1 MKEIWKDII
10 GFEGI
15 YEISNLGRIRRIK
28 TGRILSTRRS
38 DGWYITV
45 TLYKDK
51 KKYGKLLHRLVAETF
66 VPNPYNLPEVNHI
79 DEDKINNRA
88 DNLEFCDHK
97 YNMNFGTARIRER
110 DTKIK
115 NGHINEEYSGLDKK
129 SYGKKYYQDHKEEIK
144 EYNKK
149 YREEH
154 KEELKE
160 KSKKYYQDCKEEIKE
175 YNKEYNK
182 KYREEHK
189 EEIRE
194 KKRAYYIK
202 HKEEIKEKSNKYR
215 EDHKE
220 DKNEYGKKYYQDCK
234 EEMKKYKETHKE
246 EIKEYGKKYREE
258 HKEYFK
264 KYREEHKEELKEKRK
279 KYYQEHKVKK

>member
-51 KKYGKLLHRLVAETF
+51 KRYGKSLHRLVSEAF
-66 VPNPYNLPEVNHI
+66 IPNPDILPEVNHR
-79 DEDKINNRA
+79 DEDKTNNRV
-88 DNLEFCDHK
+88 DNLEWCDRS
-97 YNMNFGTARIRER
+97 YNNNYGTIKDRIR
-110 DTKIK
+110 DTKLK

-160 KSKKYYQDCKEEIKE
+160 KRKKYYQ
-175 YNKEYNK
+175 
-182 KYREEHK
+182 EHK
-189 EEIRE
+189 EDRI
-194 KKRAYYIK
+194 
-202 HKEEIKEKSNKYR
+202 
-215 EDHKE
+215 
-220 DKNEYGKKYYQDCK
+220 EYG
-234 EEMKKYKETHKE
+234 
-246 EIKEYGKKYREE
+246 
-258 HKEYFK
+258 
-264 KYREEHKEELKEKRK
+264 K

>member
-51 KKYGKLLHRLVAETF
+51 KRYGKSLHRLVSEAF
-66 VPNPYNLPEVNHI
+66 ISNPDNLPEVNHR
-79 DEDKINNRA
+79 DEDKTNNRV

-97 YNMNFGTARIRER
+97 YNVNYGTIKDRIRNTR
-110 DTKIK
+110 LK

-129 SYGKKYYQDHKEEIK
+129 SYGKKYYQNHKEDRI
-144 EYNKK
+144 EYGKK

-160 KSKKYYQDCKEEIKE
+160 KRNKYYQDHKEDRIEYGKKYYQDNKEEL
-175 YNKEYNK
+175 
-182 KYREEHK
+182 
-189 EEIRE
+189 RE

-220 DKNEYGKKYYQDCK
+220 DKNEYGKKYYQDHK
-234 EEMKKYKETHKE
+234 EERKEYNKKYK
-246 EIKEYGKKYREE
+246 
-258 HKEYFK
+258 
-264 KYREEHKEELKEKRK
+264 EEHKEELKEKRK
-279 KYYQEHKVKK
+279 KYYQDHKVKK

>member
-51 KKYGKLLHRLVAETF
+51 KRYGKSLHRLVSEAF
-66 VPNPYNLPEVNHI
+66 ISNPDNLPEVNHR
-79 DEDKINNRA
+79 DEDKTNNRV

-97 YNMNFGTARIRER
+97 YNVNYGTIKDRIRNTR
-110 DTKIK
+110 LK

-129 SYGKKYYQDHKEEIK
+129 SYGKKYYQ
-144 EYNKK
+144 
-149 YREEH
+149 EH
-154 KEELKE
+154 KE
-160 KSKKYYQDCKEEIKE
+160 DRIE
-175 YNKEYNK
+175 YN
-182 KYREEHK
+182 
-189 EEIRE
+189 
-194 KKRAYYIK
+194 
-202 HKEEIKEKSNKYR
+202 
-215 EDHKE
+215 
-220 DKNEYGKKYYQDCK
+220 
-234 EEMKKYKETHKE
+234 
-246 EIKEYGKKYREE
+246 
-258 HKEYFK
+258 K

-279 KYYQEHKVKK
+279 KYYQNHKEDRIKYYKKYKEEIKEYNKKYKEEHKEELKEKNKKYYQEHKEDRIEYGKKYYQEHKVKK

>member
-28 TGRILSTRRS
+28 NGRILSTRRS

-51 KKYGKLLHRLVAETF
+51 KRYGKLLHRLVSEAF
-66 VPNPYNLPEVNHI
+66 IPNPDNLLEVNHR
-79 DEDKINNRA
+79 DEDKTNNRV

-97 YNMNFGTARIRER
+97 YNVNYGTIKDRIR
-110 DTKIK
+110 DTKLK

-154 KEELKE
+154 KEE
-160 KSKKYYQDCKEEIKE
+160 
-175 YNKEYNK
+175 
-182 KYREEHK
+182 HK
-189 EEIRE
+189 EEI
-194 KKRAYYIK
+194 
-202 HKEEIKEKSNKYR
+202 
-215 EDHKE
+215 
-220 DKNEYGKKYYQDCK
+220 
-234 EEMKKYKETHKE
+234 MKYKETHKE
-246 EIKEYGKKYREE
+246 DKNEYGKKYREE

-264 KYREEHKEELKEKRK
+264 KYREEHKEELKEKNKKYYQNHKEDRIEYGK

>member
-51 KKYGKLLHRLVAETF
+51 KRYGKSLHRLVAETF

-88 DNLEFCDHK
+88 DNLEFCDRK
-97 YNMNFGTARIRER
+97 YNVNYGTIKDRIRNTR
-110 DTKIK
+110 LK

-129 SYGKKYYQDHKEEIK
+129 SYGKKYYQ
-144 EYNKK
+144 
-149 YREEH
+149 EH
-154 KEELKE
+154 KE
-160 KSKKYYQDCKEEIKE
+160 DRI
-175 YNKEYNK
+175 
-182 KYREEHK
+182 
-189 EEIRE
+189 
-194 KKRAYYIK
+194 
-202 HKEEIKEKSNKYR
+202 
-215 EDHKE
+215 
-220 DKNEYGKKYYQDCK
+220 
-234 EEMKKYKETHKE
+234 
-246 EIKEYGKKYREE
+246 EYGKKYREE

-264 KYREEHKEELKEKRK
+264 KYREEHKEELKEKNK
-279 KYYQEHKVKK
+279 KYYQNHKEDRIKYCKKYYQDHKEEIKEYNKKYREEHKVKKVKNLNLF

>member
-38 DGWYITV
+38 DDWYITV

-51 KKYGKLLHRLVAETF
+51 KRYGKSLHRLVSEAF
-66 VPNPYNLPEVNHI
+66 ISNPDNLPEVNHR
-79 DEDKINNRA
+79 DEDKTNNRV

-97 YNMNFGTARIRER
+97 YNVNYGTIKDRIRNTR
-110 DTKIK
+110 LK

-129 SYGKKYYQDHKEEIK
+129 SYGKKYYQ
-144 EYNKK
+144 
-149 YREEH
+149 EH
-154 KEELKE
+154 KEERK
-160 KSKKYYQDCKEEIKE
+160 
-175 YNKEYNK
+175 
-182 KYREEHK
+182 
-189 EEIRE
+189 
-194 KKRAYYIK
+194 
-202 HKEEIKEKSNKYR
+202 
-215 EDHKE
+215 
-220 DKNEYGKKYYQDCK
+220 EYGKKYYQDCK

-264 KYREEHKEELKEKRK
+264 KYREEHREERKEYGK
-279 KYYQEHKVKK
+279 KYYQDHKVKK

>member
-51 KKYGKLLHRLVAETF
+51 KRYGKSLHRLVAETF

-88 DNLEFCDHK
+88 DNLEFCDRK
-97 YNMNFGTARIRER
+97 YNNNYGSRMDKIR
-110 DTKIK
+110 DTKLK

-129 SYGKKYYQDHKEEIK
+129 SYGKKYYQ
-144 EYNKK
+144 
-149 YREEH
+149 EH
-154 KEELKE
+154 KE
-160 KSKKYYQDCKEEIKE
+160 DRI
-175 YNKEYNK
+175 
-182 KYREEHK
+182 
-189 EEIRE
+189 
-194 KKRAYYIK
+194 
-202 HKEEIKEKSNKYR
+202 
-215 EDHKE
+215 
-220 DKNEYGKKYYQDCK
+220 
-234 EEMKKYKETHKE
+234 
-246 EIKEYGKKYREE
+246 EYGKKYREE

-279 KYYQEHKVKK
+279 KYYQDCKEDRIAYGKKYKEEHKEELKEKNKKYYQNHKEDRIKYCKKYYQDHKEEIKEYNKKYREEHKVKK

>member
-51 KKYGKLLHRLVAETF
+51 KRYGKSLHRLVAETF
-66 VPNPYNLPEVNHI
+66 IPNPDNLLEVNHI
-79 DEDKINNRA
+79 NEDKTDNRV

-97 YNMNFGTARIRER
+97 YNVNYGTIKDRIR
-110 DTKIK
+110 DTKLK

-129 SYGKKYYQDHKEEIK
+129 SYRKKYYQE
-144 EYNKK
+144 
-149 YREEH
+149 
-154 KEELKE
+154 
-160 KSKKYYQDCKEEIKE
+160 
-175 YNKEYNK
+175 
-182 KYREEHK
+182 
-189 EEIRE
+189 
-194 KKRAYYIK
+194 
-202 HKEEIKEKSNKYR
+202 
-215 EDHKE
+215 
-220 DKNEYGKKYYQDCK
+220 
-234 EEMKKYKETHKE
+234 HKE

-258 HKEYFK
+258 HKEEIKKYSEEHKQELKEKRKKYYQEHKEDMKEYLK
-264 KYREEHKEELKEKRK
+264 KYREEHKEELKEKNKKYYQNHKEEIKKYYQEHKEDRIEYGK
-279 KYYQEHKVKK
+279 KYYQEHKVKSKKLN

>member
-51 KKYGKLLHRLVAETF
+51 KRYGKSLHRLVAETF

-149 YREEH
+149 YREDH

-160 KSKKYYQDCKEEIKE
+160 KRKKYYQDC
-175 YNKEYNK
+175 
-182 KYREEHK
+182 
-189 EEIRE
+189 
-194 KKRAYYIK
+194 
-202 HKEEIKEKSNKYR
+202 
-215 EDHKE
+215 KE
-220 DKNEYGKKYYQDCK
+220 DKNEYGKKYYQEHK
-234 EEMKKYKETHKE
+234 EERKEYNKKYK
-246 EIKEYGKKYREE
+246 
-258 HKEYFK
+258 
-264 KYREEHKEELKEKRK
+264 EEHKEELKEKRK
-279 KYYQEHKVKK
+279 KYYQNHKVKK

>member
-51 KKYGKLLHRLVAETF
+51 KRYGKSLHRLVAETF

-97 YNMNFGTARIRER
+97 YNVNYGTIKDRTRN
-110 DTKIK
+110 TKLK

-129 SYGKKYYQDHKEEIK
+129 SYGKKYYQDNKEEIK
-144 EYNKK
+144 EYK
-149 YREEH
+149 
-154 KEELKE
+154 
-160 KSKKYYQDCKEEIKE
+160 
-175 YNKEYNK
+175 KEYNK

-215 EDHKE
+215 ED
-220 DKNEYGKKYYQDCK
+220 KNEYGKKYYQEHK
-234 EEMKKYKETHKE
+234 EERKEYNKKYK
-246 EIKEYGKKYREE
+246 
-258 HKEYFK
+258 
-264 KYREEHKEELKEKRK
+264 EEHKEELKEKRK

>member
-97 YNMNFGTARIRER
+97 YNINYGGCIDRAIETRL
-110 DTKIK
+110 K
-115 NGHINEEYSGLDKK
+115 NGF
-129 SYGKKYYQDHKEEIK
+129 IK
-144 EYNKK
+144 RTYPQLRNL
-149 YREEH
+149 
-154 KEELKE
+154 LKE
-160 KSKKYYQDCKEEIKE
+160 NIKLYKHITYKIRRGE
-175 YNKEYNK
+175 Y
-182 KYREEHK
+182 
-189 EEIRE
+189 
-194 KKRAYYIK
+194 
-202 HKEEIKEKSNKYR
+202 
-215 EDHKE
+215 
-220 DKNEYGKKYYQDCK
+220 
-234 EEMKKYKETHKE
+234 EMD
-246 EIKEYGKKYREE
+246 
-258 HKEYFK
+258 
-264 KYREEHKEELKEKRK
+264 
-279 KYYQEHKVKK
+279 

>member
-51 KKYGKLLHRLVAETF
+51 KRYGKSLHKLVSEAF
-66 VPNPYNLPEVNHI
+66 ISNPDNLPEVNHR
-79 DEDKINNRA
+79 DEDKTNNRV
-88 DNLEFCDHK
+88 DNLEFCNHK
-97 YNMNFGTARIRER
+97 YNVNYGTIKDRIRNTR
-110 DTKIK
+110 LK

-160 KSKKYYQDCKEEIKE
+160 KRKKYYQDCKEDKNEYGKKYYQEHKEERKE
-175 YNKEYNK
+175 YGK
-182 KYREEHK
+182 KYREEHR
-189 EEIRE
+189 EER
-194 KKRAYYIK
+194 K
-202 HKEEIKEKSNKYR
+202 
-215 EDHKE
+215 
-220 DKNEYGKKYYQDCK
+220 EYGKKYYQDCK

-246 EIKEYGKKYREE
+246 ESKEYGKKYREE

-264 KYREEHKEELKEKRK
+264 KYREEHREERKEYGK
-279 KYYQEHKVKK
+279 KYYQDHKVKK

>member
-51 KKYGKLLHRLVAETF
+51 KRYGKSLHRLVAETF

-88 DNLEFCDHK
+88 DNLEFCDRK
-97 YNMNFGTARIRER
+97 YNNNYGSRMDKIR
-110 DTKIK
+110 DTKLK

-129 SYGKKYYQDHKEEIK
+129 SYGKKYYQ
-144 EYNKK
+144 
-149 YREEH
+149 EH
-154 KEELKE
+154 KEER
-160 KSKKYYQDCKEEIKE
+160 KE
-175 YNKEYNK
+175 YN
-182 KYREEHK
+182 
-189 EEIRE
+189 
-194 KKRAYYIK
+194 
-202 HKEEIKEKSNKYR
+202 
-215 EDHKE
+215 
-220 DKNEYGKKYYQDCK
+220 
-234 EEMKKYKETHKE
+234 
-246 EIKEYGKKYREE
+246 
-258 HKEYFK
+258 K

-279 KYYQEHKVKK
+279 KYYQEHKEDRIEYGKKYKEEHKEELKEKNKKYYQNHKEDRIKYCKKYYQDHKEEIKEYNKKYREEHKVKK

>member
-51 KKYGKLLHRLVAETF
+51 KRYGKSLHRLVSEAF
-66 VPNPYNLPEVNHI
+66 ISNPDNLPEVNHR
-79 DEDKINNRA
+79 DEDKTNNRV

-97 YNMNFGTARIRER
+97 YNVNYGTIKDRIRNTR
-110 DTKIK
+110 LK
-115 NGHINEEYSGLDKK
+115 NGHINEEYSGLYKK
-129 SYGKKYYQDHKEEIK
+129 SYGKKYYQNHKEDRI
-144 EYNKK
+144 EYGKK

-160 KSKKYYQDCKEEIKE
+160 KRNKYYQDHKEDRIEYGKKYYQDNKEEL
-175 YNKEYNK
+175 
-182 KYREEHK
+182 
-189 EEIRE
+189 RE

-220 DKNEYGKKYYQDCK
+220 DKNEYGKKYYQDHK
-234 EEMKKYKETHKE
+234 EERKEYNKKYK
-246 EIKEYGKKYREE
+246 
-258 HKEYFK
+258 
-264 KYREEHKEELKEKRK
+264 EEHKEELKEKRK

>member
-51 KKYGKLLHRLVAETF
+51 KRYGKSLHRLVAETF

-88 DNLEFCDHK
+88 DNLEFCDRK
-97 YNMNFGTARIRER
+97 YNNNYGSRMDKIR
-110 DTKIK
+110 DTKLK

-129 SYGKKYYQDHKEEIK
+129 SYGKKYYQDHKEERK

-149 YREEH
+149 Y
-154 KEELKE
+154 K
-160 KSKKYYQDCKEEIKE
+160 
-175 YNKEYNK
+175 
-182 KYREEHK
+182 
-189 EEIRE
+189 
-194 KKRAYYIK
+194 
-202 HKEEIKEKSNKYR
+202 
-215 EDHKE
+215 
-220 DKNEYGKKYYQDCK
+220 
-234 EEMKKYKETHKE
+234 
-246 EIKEYGKKYREE
+246 
-258 HKEYFK
+258 
-264 KYREEHKEELKEKRK
+264 EEHKEELKEKRK
-279 KYYQEHKVKK
+279 KYYQDHKVKK

>member
-51 KKYGKLLHRLVAETF
+51 KRYGKSLHRLVAETF

-88 DNLEFCDHK
+88 DNLEFCDRK
-97 YNMNFGTARIRER
+97 YNVNYGTIKDRIRNTR
-110 DTKIK
+110 LK
-115 NGHINEEYSGLDKK
+115 NGHINEEYSRLDKK
-129 SYGKKYYQDHKEEIK
+129 SYGKKYYQ
-144 EYNKK
+144 
-149 YREEH
+149 EH
-154 KEELKE
+154 KE
-160 KSKKYYQDCKEEIKE
+160 DRI
-175 YNKEYNK
+175 
-182 KYREEHK
+182 
-189 EEIRE
+189 
-194 KKRAYYIK
+194 
-202 HKEEIKEKSNKYR
+202 
-215 EDHKE
+215 
-220 DKNEYGKKYYQDCK
+220 
-234 EEMKKYKETHKE
+234 
-246 EIKEYGKKYREE
+246 EYGKKYREE

-279 KYYQEHKVKK
+279 KYYQEHKEDRIEYGKKYKEEHKEELKEKNKKYYQNHKEDRIKYCKKYYQDHKEEIKEYNKKYREEHKVKKVKNLNLF

>member
-51 KKYGKLLHRLVAETF
+51 KRYGKSLHRLVSEAF
-66 VPNPYNLPEVNHI
+66 ISNPDNLPEVNHR
-79 DEDKINNRA
+79 DEDKTNNRV

-97 YNMNFGTARIRER
+97 YNVNYGTIKDRIRNTR
-110 DTKIK
+110 LK

-129 SYGKKYYQDHKEEIK
+129 SYGKKYYQNHKEDRI
-144 EYNKK
+144 EYGKK

-160 KSKKYYQDCKEEIKE
+160 KRNKYYQDHKEDRIEYGKKYYQDNKEEL
-175 YNKEYNK
+175 
-182 KYREEHK
+182 
-189 EEIRE
+189 RE

-220 DKNEYGKKYYQDCK
+220 DKNEYGKKYYQDHK
-234 EEMKKYKETHKE
+234 EERKEYNKKYK
-246 EIKEYGKKYREE
+246 
-258 HKEYFK
+258 
-264 KYREEHKEELKEKRK
+264 EEHKEELKEKRK

>member
-51 KKYGKLLHRLVAETF
+51 KRYGKSLHRLVAETF

-97 YNMNFGTARIRER
+97 YNVNYGTIKDRTRN
-110 DTKIK
+110 TKLK

-129 SYGKKYYQDHKEEIK
+129 SYGKKYYQDNKEEIK

-149 YREEH
+149 YKEEH

-160 KSKKYYQDCKEEIKE
+160 KRKKYYQDNKEEIKE
-175 YNKEYNK
+175 YKKEYNK

-215 EDHKE
+215 ED
-220 DKNEYGKKYYQDCK
+220 KNEYGKKYYQEHK
-234 EEMKKYKETHKE
+234 EERKEYNKKYK
-246 EIKEYGKKYREE
+246 
-258 HKEYFK
+258 
-264 KYREEHKEELKEKRK
+264 EEHKEELKEKRK
-279 KYYQEHKVKK
+279 KYYQDQKVKK

>member
-51 KKYGKLLHRLVAETF
+51 KRYGKSLHRLVAETF

-88 DNLEFCDHK
+88 DNLEFCDRK
-97 YNMNFGTARIRER
+97 YNVNYGTIKDRIRNTR
-110 DTKIK
+110 LK

-129 SYGKKYYQDHKEEIK
+129 SYGKKYYQ
-144 EYNKK
+144 
-149 YREEH
+149 EH
-154 KEELKE
+154 KE
-160 KSKKYYQDCKEEIKE
+160 DRI
-175 YNKEYNK
+175 
-182 KYREEHK
+182 
-189 EEIRE
+189 
-194 KKRAYYIK
+194 
-202 HKEEIKEKSNKYR
+202 
-215 EDHKE
+215 
-220 DKNEYGKKYYQDCK
+220 
-234 EEMKKYKETHKE
+234 
-246 EIKEYGKKYREE
+246 EYGKKYREE

-279 KYYQEHKVKK
+279 KYYQEHKEDRIEYGKKYKEEHKEELKEKNKKYYQNHKEDRIKYCKKYYQDHKEEIKEYNKKYREEHKVKKVKNLNLF

>member
-51 KKYGKLLHRLVAETF
+51 KRYGKSLHRLVAETF

-88 DNLEFCDHK
+88 DNLEFCDRK
-97 YNMNFGTARIRER
+97 YNVNYGTIKDRIRNTR
-110 DTKIK
+110 LK

-160 KSKKYYQDCKEEIKE
+160 KRKKYYQEHKEDRIEYGKKYKEEHKEELKEKNKKYYQNHKEDRIKYCKKYYQDHKEEI
-175 YNKEYNK
+175 KEYNK

-189 EEIRE
+189 V
-194 KKRAYYIK
+194 K
-202 HKEEIKEKSNKYR
+202 
-215 EDHKE
+215 
-220 DKNEYGKKYYQDCK
+220 
-234 EEMKKYKETHKE
+234 
-246 EIKEYGKKYREE
+246 
-258 HKEYFK
+258 
-264 KYREEHKEELKEKRK
+264 
-279 KYYQEHKVKK
+279 KVKNLNLF

>member
-28 TGRILSTRRS
+28 TGRILSTRRT

-51 KKYGKLLHRLVAETF
+51 KRYGKSLHRLVAETF
-66 VPNPYNLPEVNHI
+66 VPNHYNLPEVNHI

-88 DNLEFCDHK
+88 DNLEFCDRK
-97 YNMNFGTARIRER
+97 YNNNYGSRMDKIR
-110 DTKIK
+110 DTKLK

-129 SYGKKYYQDHKEEIK
+129 SYGKKYYQ
-144 EYNKK
+144 
-149 YREEH
+149 EH
-154 KEELKE
+154 KE
-160 KSKKYYQDCKEEIKE
+160 DRI
-175 YNKEYNK
+175 
-182 KYREEHK
+182 
-189 EEIRE
+189 
-194 KKRAYYIK
+194 
-202 HKEEIKEKSNKYR
+202 
-215 EDHKE
+215 
-220 DKNEYGKKYYQDCK
+220 
-234 EEMKKYKETHKE
+234 
-246 EIKEYGKKYREE
+246 EYGKKYREE

-279 KYYQEHKVKK
+279 KYYQEHKEDRIEYGKKYKEEHKEELKEKNKKYYQNHKEDRIKYCKKYYQDHKEEIKEYNKKYREEHKVKK

>member
-28 TGRILSTRRS
+28 TGRILSTRRY

-51 KKYGKLLHRLVAETF
+51 KRYGKLLHRLVAETF

-79 DEDKINNRA
+79 DEDKTNNRA

-97 YNMNFGTARIRER
+97 YNVSYGTIKDKIRN
-110 DTKIK
+110 TKLK

-129 SYGKKYYQDHKEEIK
+129 SYGKKDYQDHKEDRI
-144 EYNKK
+144 
-149 YREEH
+149 
-154 KEELKE
+154 
-160 KSKKYYQDCKEEIKE
+160 
-175 YNKEYNK
+175 
-182 KYREEHK
+182 
-189 EEIRE
+189 
-194 KKRAYYIK
+194 
-202 HKEEIKEKSNKYR
+202 
-215 EDHKE
+215 
-220 DKNEYGKKYYQDCK
+220 
-234 EEMKKYKETHKE
+234 
-246 EIKEYGKKYREE
+246 EYGKKYREE

-264 KYREEHKEELKEKRK
+264 KYREEHREEMKEYFK
-279 KYYQEHKVKK
+279 KYYQDHKVKK

>member
-51 KKYGKLLHRLVAETF
+51 KRYGKSLHRLVAETF
-66 VPNPYNLPEVNHI
+66 VHNPYNLPEVNHI
-79 DEDKINNRA
+79 DEDKTNNRA
-88 DNLEFCDHK
+88 DNLEFCDRK
-97 YNMNFGTARIRER
+97 YNNNYGSRMDKIR
-110 DTKIK
+110 DTKLK

-129 SYGKKYYQDHKEEIK
+129 SYGKKYYQEHKEERK

-160 KSKKYYQDCKEEIKE
+160 KRKKYYQDCKEDRIAYGKKYYQDNKEEIKE
-175 YNKEYNK
+175 N
-182 KYREEHK
+182 
-189 EEIRE
+189 
-194 KKRAYYIK
+194 KRAYYIK

-220 DKNEYGKKYYQDCK
+220 DKNEYGKKYYQEHK
-234 EEMKKYKETHKE
+234 EERKEYNKKYK
-246 EIKEYGKKYREE
+246 
-258 HKEYFK
+258 
-264 KYREEHKEELKEKRK
+264 EEHKEELKEKRK
-279 KYYQEHKVKK
+279 KYYQDHKVKK